1 MSRMNLILIKTV
13 AAALPITV
21 HTIGLITYYYAK
33 DYQIE
38 PNTYVLLVNL
48 SLSELAIVASQ
59 LSRHILQLCHADSV
73 YVYYLAVIEFLGAS
87 VLYLLFMI
95 VLTVDRY
102 LRIHF
107 NIRYPTKVTR
117 RRTKHL
123 LLTIWLLVFIGTA
136 LFMAI
141 HKANENSLM
150 RICYLYLYPIVD
162 MIFLVAALYT
172 YFFALKKMR
181 HNNKILAPPM
191 GYKRKRTAKVIK
203 VKQYKGLL
211 AVTLIISTFLVF
223 IVSMDQMIF
232 YSILLDINLGIYL
245 ETYMFVSYNIGFST
259 DVFIYIC
266 MVPAVMK
273 AFRKKILRR
282 R

>member
-1 MSRMNLILIKTV
+1 MNLLLIKTV
-13 AAALPITV
+13 AAILPIAI
-21 HTIGLITYYYAK
+21 HIIGLISLYYAK
-33 DYQIE
+33 TYQIE
-38 PNTYVLLVNL
+38 PNTYILLVNL

-107 NIRYPTKVTR
+107 NIRYQIKFTR
-117 RRTKHL
+117 RRTKHFM
-123 LLTIWLLVFIGTA
+123 LTIWLLVFIGTA

-150 RICYLYLYPIVD
+150 RICYLYLYPTADV
-162 MIFLVAALYT
+162 IFLVAAIYT

-181 HNNKILAPPM
+181 HNKILAPPM
-191 GYKRKRTAKVIK
+191 RCQNWRSVKEIK

-232 YSILLDINLGIYL
+232 YSILLDINLSIYL

-259 DVFIYIC
+259 DVFIYIFV
-266 MVPAVMK
+266 VPAVK
-273 AFRKKILRR
+273 RAFRKKILRR
-282 R
+282 T